1 MKTDERGVLG
11 HSHVCTKKKRN
22 KSGERWKRGNLSTE
36 ICSLLSERA
45 VDQACVGWWLSV
57 SKTGFIRKV
66 TLLTP

>member
-1 MKTDERGVLG
+1 MFVR
-11 HSHVCTKKKRN
+11 KRKEIN
-22 KSGERWKRGNLSTE
+22 QGKDAKGE
-36 ICSLLSERA
+36 ICLPNFDLLSERA